1 MSVRFSNLE
10 VSMDKRSALVTA
22 GGLTVSFV
30 AGIAAVSFDW
40 GLLGASAPSAA
51 AAPTSAGPKTLKPI
65 VKHRTIVVHKKAP
78 SPKPSA
84 ATGARTVTL
93 PAPAPTTVAPST
105 PVAKTSGSPAGAGD
119 DGGDSGEHGGD
130 D

>member
-1 MSVRFSNLE
+1 
-10 VSMDKRSALVTA
+10 MDKRSALVTA
-22 GGLTVSFV
+22 GGLTASFV

-40 GLLGASAPSAA
+40 GLVGSSSATA
-51 AAPTSAGPKTLKPI
+51 AAPTSASPKALKPI

-119 DGGDSGEHGGD
+119 DGADSGEHGGD